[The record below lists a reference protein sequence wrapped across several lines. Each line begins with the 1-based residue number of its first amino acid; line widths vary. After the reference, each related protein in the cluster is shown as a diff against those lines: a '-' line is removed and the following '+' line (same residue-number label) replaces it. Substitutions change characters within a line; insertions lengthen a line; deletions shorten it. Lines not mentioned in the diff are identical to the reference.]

1 MSTGRGARPAPGAP
15 RRRRMPEGPTDLSTV
30 FPPVNKGR
38 CPRVSSLVSWLCP
51 GTFRGHPRGR
61 PFPSNMVT
69 VELPLLL
76 LKKKEEAETARTP
89 RRRRRTR
96 AGRASA
102 GTAGT
107 KDVRRVKLEWS
118 KAGRAH
124 EGPVRSRRIARR
136 VRDGERGRPRAEPQ
150 ADPPERQAG
159 GRPRRGV
166 DPDGHR
172 PRGGHPPSRDRDE
185 GRPARL
191 GDPADGP
198 GRLDPADQ
206 HRQGAGARGRGGP
219 AGHPRPALG

>member
-1 MSTGRGARPAPGAP
+1 MGMGPAPGAP

-51 GTFRGHPRGR
+51 GTFRGHPRGSAL
-61 PFPSNMVT
+61 PSNMVT

-76 LKKKEEAETARTP
+76 LKKRERP
-89 RRRRRTR
+89 RRHARPEGVGERTHAEGEGVVR
-96 AGRASA
+96 GAGR
-102 GTAGT
+102 TAGT

-159 GRPRRGV
+159 GRPRRG
-166 DPDGHR
+166 
-172 PRGGHPPSRDRDE
+172 
-185 GRPARL
+185 
-191 GDPADGP
+191 
-198 GRLDPADQ
+198 
-206 HRQGAGARGRGGP
+206 
-219 AGHPRPALG
+219 